1 MPSNSV
7 MEPAVRPAPSSSELA
22 LLFLK
27 LGCIG
32 FGGPAAHIALMRQEM
47 VQRRGWLEEQE
58 YLDLIGAA
66 GLIPGPSSTQVALA
80 VGRRLAGWRGL
91 LAGAAFILPAVL
103 LVLALAW
110 AYGRYGATPGA
121 SWLLYGIK
129 PAMIAIIVRAIVG
142 MARTAARGPL
152 LVVIGLGAA
161 ALYALGI
168 TPILVLLAAGTVAF
182 AARFRLPR
190 PSLSPVLLLLPL
202 PHPMPPAHSL
212 VVLFLTFLKIG
223 AVVYGSGYVLLA
235 FVRADFVGHL
245 GWLTDRQLIDAV
257 TIGQITPGPVFTT
270 ATFIGYLAAGVPGGL
285 LATVAIF
292 LPSFLLVPLVF
303 PLVPRLRRSPHLA
316 AALDGVN
323 IGALGLMAAVTFQ
336 LARTALVDPLT
347 VALAAA
353 AAVLLIRFRVNAVW
367 PILGAGVI
375 GLLAHVL

>member
-1 MPSNSV
+1 MPSHSV
-7 MEPAVRPAPSSSELA
+7 REPAVRPRPSSRELA

-47 VQRRGWLEEQE
+47 VQRRGWLEDQE

-91 LAGAAFILPAVL
+91 LAGAGFILPAVL

-110 AYGRYGATPGA
+110 AYARYGATPGA

-129 PAMIAIIVRAIVG
+129 PAMIAIIVQAIVG
-142 MARTAARGPL
+142 MARSAARGPL
-152 LVVIGLGAA
+152 LVAIGLGAA
-161 ALYALGI
+161 ALYALGV
-168 TPILVLLAAGTVAF
+168 TPILVLLAAGAVAF
-182 AARFRLPR
+182 AARFRAPR
-190 PSLSPVLLLLPL
+190 PFLSPMLLLLPL
-202 PHPMPPAHSL
+202 PHPRPPAHSL
-212 VVLFLTFLKIG
+212 IVLFLTFLKIG

-270 ATFIGYLAAGVPGGL
+270 ATFIGYLAGGVPGGL

-303 PLVPRLRRSPHLA
+303 PLVPRLRRSPRLA

-323 IGALGLMAAVTFQ
+323 VAALGLMAAVAWQ
-336 LARTALVDPLT
+336 LARTALVDPIT
-347 VALAAA
+347 VAIAAA

-367 PILGAGVI
+367 PILGAGVV
-375 GLLAHVL
+375 GLLVHVL

>member
-7 MEPAVRPAPSSSELA
+7 METAVRPAPSSSKLA

-32 FGGPAAHIALMRQEM
+32 FGGPAAHLALMRQEI
-47 VQRRGWLEEQE
+47 VQRRRWLEEQE

-66 GLIPGPSSTQVALA
+66 SLIPGPSSTQVALA

-129 PAMIAIIVRAIVG
+129 PAMIAIIIQAIVG
-142 MARTAARGPL
+142 MARSAGRGPL
-152 LVVIGLGAA
+152 LVAVGLSAA
-161 ALYALGI
+161 ALYVLGV
-168 TPILVLLAAGTVAF
+168 TPILVLLAAGAVTFV
-182 AARFRLPR
+182 ARFRPPR

-202 PHPMPPAHSL
+202 PHPRPPAHSL

-235 FVRADFVGHL
+235 SVRADFVGHL

-257 TIGQITPGPVFTT
+257 TIGQVTPGPVFTT

-303 PLVPRLRRSPHLA
+303 PLVPRLRRSPQLA

-323 IGALGLMAAVTFQ
+323 VGALGLMAAVTFQ

-353 AAVLLIRFRVNAVW
+353 AVLLIRFRVNAVW
-367 PILGAGVI
+367 PILGAAVI

>member
-32 FGGPAAHIALMRQEM
+32 FGGPAAHLALMRQEM
-47 VQRRGWLEEQE
+47 VQRRRWLEEQE

-66 GLIPGPSSTQVALA
+66 SLIPGPSSTQVALA

-316 AALDGVN
+316 AALDGVHVA
-323 IGALGLMAAVTFQ
+323 ALGLMAAVAWQ
-336 LARTALVDPLT
+336 LARTALVDPIT
-347 VALAAA
+347 VAIAAA

>member
-66 GLIPGPSSTQVALA
+66 SLIPGPSSTQVALA

-316 AALDGVN
+316 AALDGVHVA
-323 IGALGLMAAVTFQ
+323 ALGLMAAVAWQ
-336 LARTALVDPLT
+336 LARTALVDPIT
-347 VALAAA
+347 VAIAAA